1 MSALSREIPNAIDRV
16 NAAWDRIEAML
27 PAEVLGD
34 PATEAELD
42 QLEQDLGLALPDY
55 VRSSWLRH
63 ASTDGDS
70 WDGGWI
76 ASPAQIS
83 NDYRMWTETEA
94 NGGFEDFLE
103 EADDNADSD
112 GKWYHEAWI
121 PLTHDYGGNHIC
133 LDTRSGRLVDMDHE
147 SGSSF
152 LDTSDWVAY
161 LENTVHLLET
171 KGRPST
177 Y

>member
-1 MSALSREIPNAIDRV
+1 MDRV
-16 NAAWDRIEAML
+16 
-27 PAEVLGD
+27 
-34 PATEAELD
+34 
-42 QLEQDLGLALPDY
+42 
-55 VRSSWLRH
+55 
-63 ASTDGDS
+63 
-70 WDGGWI
+70 
-76 ASPAQIS
+76 
-83 NDYRMWTETEA
+83 
-94 NGGFEDFLE
+94 
-103 EADDNADSD
+103 DDNADSD

-152 LDTSDWVAY
+152 LDTPDWVAY

-171 KGRPST
+171 EGRPST